1 MYKQITVLIVALM
14 ILNYNYAQ
22 TGNSDSIHKNM
33 NSKEEAFAR
42 QVFEAFKNNDEAL
55 YANLQPTNEEYKAL
69 LQLVLAAKV
78 EGITQQKIDEMME
91 WRKKEAPERMKS
103 DFNKFQHQA
112 DSCGITWADA
122 VYQNYD
128 WQEMYPK
135 EFHQKYLYGTVW
147 FAINGVRYMIE
158 DLQAVEIPT
167 GYKLQKIY
175 RIRKAEE

>member
-1 MYKQITVLIVALM
+1 M
-14 ILNYNYAQ
+14 IINYNYAQ

-112 DSCGITWADA
+112 DSCG
-122 VYQNYD
+122 V
-128 WQEMYPK
+128 P
-135 EFHQKYLYGTVW
+135 
-147 FAINGVRYMIE
+147 
-158 DLQAVEIPT
+158 
-167 GYKLQKIY
+167 
-175 RIRKAEE
+175 